1 MMSASRIAAKVGLGC
16 ERSHHLIAAN
26 SITAP
31 PATPKASN
39 FAKAMMNR
47 SVDRKNARPRITPQ

>member
-1 MMSASRIAAKVGLGC
+1 MMNASRNAAKAGPGC

-26 SITAP
+26 SITAY

-39 FAKAMMNR
+39 FAKVAMNR
-47 SVDRKNARPRITPQ
+47 SADRKNAQAWITPR

>member
-1 MMSASRIAAKVGLGC
+1 MMSASRTAAKAGPGG

-26 SITAP
+26 SITAY

-39 FAKAMMNR
+39 FAR
-47 SVDRKNARPRITPQ
+47 LR

>member
-1 MMSASRIAAKVGLGC
+1 MMSASRTAAKAGPGG

-26 SITAP
+26 SITAY

-39 FAKAMMNR
+39 FAKVAMNR
-47 SVDRKNARPRITPQ
+47 PVDRKNARAWITPR